1 MGGGSIRKK
10 EWILGGGCLWLRE
23 VRTPFLEAAYNFAH
37 DTSGREE
44 YKLVAGPFLYFPTSL
59 LEDIIKV
66 RYHTFHIFEEF
77 FNEKYLV
84 LCCLFAERL
93 RQKGTAEGN
102 CASAPASATR
112 GLTFNPFGTILSRNS
127 GLCRGRP
134 RSCFGFPIPSSAYF
148 ADPRCVKGGVVA

>member
-66 RYHTFHIFEEF
+66 RYHTFHILEEF

-112 GLTFNPFGTILSRNS
+112 GLTFNPFGTIRYKSYIQVILLVPYAT
-127 GLCRGRP
+127 GLTFNP
-134 RSCFGFPIPSSAYF
+134 FGTIRYKSYI
-148 ADPRCVKGGVVA
+148 